1 MLSAVSSSHPPTHSP
16 IHPNRITCLPVAA
29 PFAGHGHELE
39 HVPALHGPNTHDSC
53 RARCAVLGVD
63 WGRGW
68 VSRALRSEFT
78 EKEAVSWD
86 SRIHRAHAWLILS
99 SQQMVTI
106 TVI

>member
-1 MLSAVSSSHPPTHSP
+1 M
-16 IHPNRITCLPVAA
+16 
-29 PFAGHGHELE
+29 
-39 HVPALHGPNTHDSC
+39 
-53 RARCAVLGVD
+53 LGVD